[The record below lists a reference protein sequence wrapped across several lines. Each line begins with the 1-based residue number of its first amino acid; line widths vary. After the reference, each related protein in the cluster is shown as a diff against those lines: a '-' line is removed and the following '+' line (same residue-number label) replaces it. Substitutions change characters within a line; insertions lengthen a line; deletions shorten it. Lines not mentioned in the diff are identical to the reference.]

1 MLSVVVRIDELVYA
15 LETETKN
22 REGLRVASLH
32 VRNRMEGMVRVRETL
47 VKSAQNFV
55 LRGPFYSIRSS
66 QLIQPILTAMKY
78 ITDRNQQTD
87 ESRGEAEQTNN

>member
-1 MLSVVVRIDELVYA
+1 
-15 LETETKN
+15 
-22 REGLRVASLH
+22 
-32 VRNRMEGMVRVRETL
+32 MVRVRETL